1 MAGGRS
7 GSSGFLWL
15 VIGVC
20 LGISGTLVSLILIN
34 RNHDRALEEPDTV
47 GHARPGLAVERG
59 ARPRVALP
67 SQGVEPAASSSP
79 ETAAEAAQVADDA
92 AAAGLTSRRPPAQN

>member
-34 RNHDRALEEPDTV
+34 RNHDRAIEEADT
-47 GHARPGLAVERG
+47 ATRPGLAIEHG
-59 ARPRVALP
+59 ARPRLAAP
-67 SQGVEPAASSSP
+67 SRAAEPAASSSP